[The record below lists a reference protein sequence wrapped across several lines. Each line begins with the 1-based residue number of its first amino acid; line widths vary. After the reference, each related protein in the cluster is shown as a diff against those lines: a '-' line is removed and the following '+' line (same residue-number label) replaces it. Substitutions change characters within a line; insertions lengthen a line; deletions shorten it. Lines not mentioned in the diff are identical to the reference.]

1 MPFPVPNILQED
13 GNNFKECIVILDL
26 RNHVYVKPTEL
37 DKSDQNNIPNAAN
50 TPCMFEHVELHP
62 FSDCANLQQ
71 YLERS
76 IVILPLSQGTKCVP
90 CDNEELCDH
99 VFYALKTQQMHENIQ
114 SILNDMHGVSTHIQ
128 CIASNNEVLK
138 LMSSC
143 LRENRKSNFGLP
155 SFYHYL
161 LNRIG
166 KYDKKG
172 EYYVHQT
179 YVCSDMKSLFGPQ
192 QEDNVKGCT
201 NAYDVFSSS
210 PSFIFMQQVQL
221 EERGTVGWDHATWSL
236 FPMPTSKDAPWLPI

>member
-13 GNNFKECIVILDL
+13 GNNFKECIVILEL

-76 IVILPLSQGTKCVP
+76 IVVLPLSQGTKCVP

-128 CIASNNEVLK
+128 CIAINNEVLK
-138 LMSSC
+138 
-143 LRENRKSNFGLP
+143 
-155 SFYHYL
+155 H
-161 LNRIG
+161 RIG